1 MVIVIRSS
9 KLQLWVAFVY
19 SIMCVSIAFNP
30 EDNYL
35 IDCGSTKNTSVNNR
49 VFLADSAVN
58 SNDPLTP
65 ENILTNASLNSM
77 PTNYSD
83 LYNSA
88 RVFTGVSNYSFSI
101 KKQGRHWIRLHFF
114 DFNHPK
120 FNLSNA
126 KFSVSTQKFTL
137 IKEFKPKS
145 SGGGSGS
152 GSFVREYCLEI
163 DSDRLVVTFSPFANS
178 FAFVNALEVVSIPG
192 ELIPQRAET
201 TPHEGF
207 QSLQKQA
214 LETVVRVNM
223 GNESVSPQRDLLSR
237 SWVSDDAYLRHNVLP
252 KFVSNVSAVNFNG
265 TNVTDVFAPADV
277 YGTASVLNSEHD
289 PHTNVNI
296 TWIFEVDPGFQHL
309 VRFHFCDI
317 VSRAP
322 DLIFNI
328 YINSW
333 IASRYFDLRVHTSHI
348 PGAPYYM
355 DFIVRKSD
363 SNQLNV
369 SIGPADLTEVYPTA
383 ILNGLE
389 IMKINNSRG
398 SLDVLDTFSSKSS
411 KMKVGFIVGIAI
423 ASFIIVVS
431 VLVLFL
437 LYIRRRKLAHIAH
450 LKAEDNEVAM
460 FSSSKIG
467 YRFPF
472 VAIQEATGH
481 FNESF
486 VIGVGGFG
494 KVYKGV
500 LRDETKVAVKR
511 GGSQSHQGRAEF
523 RTEIEMLSQFR
534 HRHLVSLIGYCDE
547 RDEMII
553 IYEYMENGTLK
564 DHLYGTN
571 LPCLSWRQRLEVCI
585 GSARGLHYLHTGP
598 TKAIIH
604 RDVKSANILLD
615 ENFMAKVADFG
626 LSKTGPDLDQTH
638 VSTMVKGSFGYLDPE
653 YLTRQQLTEKSDV
666 YSFGVVMLEVLCGR
680 PVIDPSLPREKVN
693 LIEWVMRYQTRGRL
707 EDIVDPNI
715 INEIKTESLKKF
727 RDIAEKC
734 LAECGLD
741 RPTMGDVLWNLEC
754 ALQLQGNEE
763 KSSSSNGDMFSQVTL
778 SDHSHSQTSVSTTQF
793 SVGDLAG
800 ASMSKVFAQMVRE
813 DTREM

>member
-1 MVIVIRSS
+1 MSCLLDSSSSSSVIPSEFLVMVIVIRIS
-9 KLQLWVAFVY
+9 KFQIWVAFVY
-19 SIMCVSIAFNP
+19 SLMCVSIAFNL

-49 VFLADSAVN
+49 VFLAESAVN
-58 SNDPLTP
+58 SNNPSTP
-65 ENILTNASLNSM
+65 ENILINTSLNSV

-88 RVFTGVSNYSFSI
+88 RIFTSVSNYSFSI

-126 KFSVSTQKFTL
+126 KFSVSTHKFTL
-137 IKEFKPKS
+137 IREFKPR
-145 SGGGSGS
+145 SGDGS

-163 DSDRLVVTFSPFANS
+163 DSDRLVVTFSPFVNS
-178 FAFVNALEVVSIPG
+178 FAFVNALEVVSIPD

-201 TPHEGF
+201 SPQEGF

-214 LETVVRVNM
+214 LETVARVNM
-223 GNESVSPQRDLLSR
+223 GNQSVSSQRDVLSR
-237 SWVSDDAYLRHNVLP
+237 FWDSDDAYLRHNVLP

-277 YGTASVLNSEHD
+277 YGTGSVLNSEHD
-289 PHTNVNI
+289 PNAKFNI

-309 VRFHFCDI
+309 VRFHFCDLL
-317 VSRAP
+317 S
-322 DLIFNI
+322 
-328 YINSW
+328 
-333 IASRYFDLRVHTSHI
+333 
-348 PGAPYYM
+348 APYYM

-369 SIGPADLTEVYPTA
+369 SIGPAELTEVYPNA

-398 SLDVLDTFSSKSS
+398 SLDVLDSFSSKSS
-411 KMKVGFIVGIAI
+411 KMKVGFIVGIAV

-431 VLVLFL
+431 VLVLIL
-437 LYIRRRKLAHIAH
+437 ICRRRRRLAHIAH

-472 VAIQEATGH
+472 VAIQEATGN

-511 GGSQSHQGRAEF
+511 GGSQSHQGLAEF

-534 HRHLVSLIGYCDE
+534 HRHLVSLIG
-547 RDEMII
+547 
-553 IYEYMENGTLK
+553 
-564 DHLYGTN
+564 
-571 LPCLSWRQRLEVCI
+571 
-585 GSARGLHYLHTGP
+585 
-598 TKAIIH
+598 
-604 RDVKSANILLD
+604 
-615 ENFMAKVADFG
+615 
-626 LSKTGPDLDQTH
+626 
-638 VSTMVKGSFGYLDPE
+638 
-653 YLTRQQLTEKSDV
+653 
-666 YSFGVVMLEVLCGR
+666 
-680 PVIDPSLPREKVN
+680 PVIDPTLPREKVN
-693 LIEWVMRYQTRGRL
+693 LIEWVMRYQTRGQL

-715 INEIKTESLKKF
+715 INQIKTESLKKF
-727 RDIAEKC
+727 REIAEKC

-741 RPTMGDVLWNLEC
+741 RPSMGDVLWNLEC
-754 ALQLQGNEE
+754 ALQLQGKEE

-793 SVGDLAG
+793 SIGDLAG

-813 DTREM
+813 ETREM